1 MKDVVLFLGFLIL
14 PFLYWR
20 GLFLVMRRTFDRPF
34 LRARTGLQ
42 VHHLHF
48 GVVAVAISA
57 LILVTWGKGFLC
69 LAFLGL
75 GLGLI
80 LDEFLPSLQMPG
92 NRPLELELYRRTLW
106 PTLALF
112 AAVGLTALGLY
123 LLHG

>member
-1 MKDVVLFLGFLIL
+1 
-14 PFLYWR
+14 
-20 GLFLVMRRTFDRPF
+20 
-34 LRARTGLQ
+34 
-42 VHHLHF
+42 
-48 GVVAVAISA
+48 VAVAISA